1 MATVY
6 KNAQLQGTSSTSTYG
21 TLYSTDGS
29 TTAVISTIAICNTAG
44 STGTYRIAIMDSE
57 GTPAA
62 ENWIVY
68 DGSVAGN
75 DTIVLT
81 LGITLGNSQ
90 YLRVSSSA
98 DTLTFSAYLSEIS

>member
-6 KNAQLQGTSSTSTYG
+6 KNAQLQGTSGVTTYG
-21 TLYSTDGS
+21 TLYSTGAS
-29 TTAVISTIAICNTAG
+29 TSAVISTIAICNTAAA
-44 STGTYRIAIMDSE
+44 TGTYRIAIMGTA

-62 ENWIVY
+62 ANWIVY
-68 DGSVAGN
+68 DSVVAAN

-90 YLRVSSSA
+90 FIRVSSSA
-98 DTLTFSAYLSEIS
+98 NTLTFSAYVSEIS